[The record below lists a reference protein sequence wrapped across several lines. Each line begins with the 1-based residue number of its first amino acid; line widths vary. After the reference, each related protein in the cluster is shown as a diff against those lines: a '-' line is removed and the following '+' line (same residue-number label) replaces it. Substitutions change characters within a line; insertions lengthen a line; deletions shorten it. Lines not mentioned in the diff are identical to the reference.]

1 MLRIS
6 SDSSSVGEGRM
17 VGMRF
22 ATMDFP
28 LPGGP
33 IMIMM

>member
-6 SDSSSVGEGRM
+6 NDSSNVGEGRT

-22 ATMDFP
+22 ATIDFP

-33 IMIMM
+33 IMMRL